1 MANTTSLDTSAVSTA
16 HVEETYT
23 IAQQFAS
30 FAAGLRFDDVPEHV
44 REQAKLLMLDCIGI
58 ALASGTYGFAKSSE
72 AAVRRLAGD
81 AKGDV
86 TVIGRPYT
94 LPLRDAALINGILVH
109 GLDFDDTHPGGVIH
123 SSASAFPTAFTV
135 AENRGRSG
143 AEMILAYVLGMEV
156 ATRIASAANGG
167 FHANGFHPTGVVGA
181 FGSTIVASK
190 LNNLPASAIALAQG
204 FAGST
209 AAGAAEFLG
218 TGAWTKRAHPGWASV
233 CGITS
238 AAMGAEG
245 YETPLTIY
253 EGRFGLFNNYIDK
266 EHAVDLSMCTDG
278 LGERWETMAVAVKP
292 FPACHFTHAF
302 ADSALELVKQHGI
315 SANDVDSVHCL
326 IASGEVPSVCEPAD
340 TKVRP
345 ANAYDAQFSV
355 PYVVSAALH
364 RNRFTL
370 NELEDEALNDTQILD
385 LAGRVTYEEDP
396 NSGFPTYFSGEI
408 RVKTKDG
415 RELVHREQVNRGAGD
430 RPLSADD
437 IINKFIGNAERALP
451 ATRVEQIVDASL
463 QLDTVGNV
471 KDFAALLRG

>member
-1 MANTTSLDTSAVSTA
+1 MANITALDASVVNAVS
-16 HVEETYT
+16 VEEKQT
-23 IAQQFAS
+23 IAQQFAA
-30 FAAGLRFDDVPEHV
+30 FAAGLRFEDVPEHV

-58 ALASGTYGFAKSSE
+58 ALASGTYDFAKRSE

-81 AKGDV
+81 GTGDV
-86 TVIGRPYT
+86 TVIGRSYT

-123 SSASAFPTAFTV
+123 ASASAFPTAFTV
-135 AENRGRSG
+135 AEQRGRSG
-143 AEMILAYVLGMEV
+143 AEMILAYVVGMEV
-156 ATRIASAANGG
+156 ATRIALTANGG

-181 FGSTIVASK
+181 FGSTMVASK
-190 LNNLPASAIALAQG
+190 LNNLPAAAIALAQG

-245 YETPLTIY
+245 YVTPLTIF

-266 EHAVDLSMCTDG
+266 DHPVNLDLCTDG

-302 ADSALELVKQHGI
+302 ADSALAIVAEHGI
-315 SANDVDSVHCL
+315 SASDVDSVHCL
-326 IASGEVPSVCEPAD
+326 IAAGEVPSVCEPAD

-370 NELEDEALNDTQILD
+370 NELEDEALNDTEILD

-396 NSGFPTYFSGEI
+396 NSAYPTYFSGEI
-408 RVKTKDG
+408 RLKTKDG
-415 RELVHREQVNRGAGD
+415 RELIHREQVNRGAGN

-451 ATRVEQIVDASL
+451 ASRVEQIVNAAL
-463 QLDTVGNV
+463 RLDSFTSV
-471 KDFAALLRG
+471 KDFATLLRT